1 MAGTSR
7 TSNLRN
13 AMSTVLARNLYRR
26 RRAIGYSQNS
36 LAAHAEVSQSWI
48 SRIEAG
54 ETPSLAMLTKLAGAL
69 KTDVSSLFAEPQ
81 RRTTCHDH

>member
-13 AMSTVLARNLYRR
+13 AMSTVFARNLCRR

-36 LAAHAEVSQSWI
+36 LAAHAEDSQSWI

-69 KTDVSSLFAEPQ
+69 KTDVSTLFTEPQ
-81 RRTTCHDH
+81 RRTACHDH